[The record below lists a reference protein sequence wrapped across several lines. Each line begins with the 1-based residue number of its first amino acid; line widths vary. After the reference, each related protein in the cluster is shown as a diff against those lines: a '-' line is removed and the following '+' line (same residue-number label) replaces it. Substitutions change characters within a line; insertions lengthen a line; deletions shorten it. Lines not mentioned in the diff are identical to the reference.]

1 MGDCK
6 TCTGCKNIKTKKAEL
21 PENIPYIAYDMAQ
34 ARNERHIK
42 RMIVALIVAIALMFA
57 SNMAWLL
64 VFNSYDYASETYSE
78 EVLVDSD
85 DGGTANYIGNNG
97 DINNG
102 TSESGENHNNT
113 NPN

>member
-6 TCTGCKNIKTKKAEL
+6 TCTGCKEKKTKAEL

-34 ARNERHIK
+34 ARNERNVK
-42 RMIVALIVAIALMFA
+42 RLVIALIVAIALMFA
-57 SNMAWLL
+57 TNIAWLL
-64 VFNSYDYASETYSE
+64 VFNSYDYASETYSD
-78 EVLVDSD
+78 EVLVDSG

-102 TSESGENHNNT
+102 VDTSGENLNDT